1 LFGQGGND
9 TLTGGA
15 GADYFAYLSAGFGAD
30 TITDWQDG
38 SDRIDFSR
46 MAAVTFAALALSQ
59 EAGGVRV
66 GLGADSILIA
76 NAALANITQT
86 DFLFAGG

>member
-1 LFGQGGND
+1 
-9 TLTGGA
+9 
-15 GADYFAYLSAGFGAD
+15 
-30 TITDWQDG
+30 
-38 SDRIDFSR
+38 
-46 MAAVTFAALALSQ
+46 VTFAALALSQ